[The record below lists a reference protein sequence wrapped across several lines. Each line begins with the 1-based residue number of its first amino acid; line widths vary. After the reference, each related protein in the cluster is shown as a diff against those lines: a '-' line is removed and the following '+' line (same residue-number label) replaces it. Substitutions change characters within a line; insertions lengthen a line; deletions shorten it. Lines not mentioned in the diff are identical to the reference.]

1 VSSYWIDTDT
11 LVWSNNNAYPLGSI
25 VGEPFWKMIE
35 DAVGSG
41 LIKMPRHVFKE
52 MTERKK
58 GTKDTLAF
66 WLEEHEG
73 RHQSLCLPS
82 TKEIQEL
89 SGRIGDF
96 IFSPENKYRTYHA
109 LRFAKG
115 ADAWLIAYASLDKGV
130 VVSREKPEPN
140 SRKPKV
146 PDLCV
151 KFGVKFITLHKLV
164 FCLEHRIPPE
174 HCTDPYKD

>member
-11 LVWSNNNAYPLGSI
+11 LVWSNNNPYPLKSK
-25 VGEPFWKMIE
+25 VGEPFWTMIE
-35 DAVGSG
+35 EAIDSG

-52 MTERKK
+52 ITGGKK
-58 GTKDTLAF
+58 GAKDDLAL
-66 WLEEHEG
+66 WVDERE
-73 RHQSLCLPS
+73 SLCLPS

-96 IFSPENKYRTYHA
+96 IFSPENKYKTHHA

-146 PDLCV
+146 PDICA

-164 FCLEHRIPPE
+164 FCLENRIPPE